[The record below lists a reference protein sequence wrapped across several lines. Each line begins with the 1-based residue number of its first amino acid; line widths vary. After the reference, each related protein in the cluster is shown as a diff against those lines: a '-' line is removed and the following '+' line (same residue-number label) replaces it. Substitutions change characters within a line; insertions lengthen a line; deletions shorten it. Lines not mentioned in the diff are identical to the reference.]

1 MDPGRKDDLNVDHPD
16 NDNKTKQIFPD
27 LKRTQLESEKEI
39 HVANAECQKSK
50 SS

>member
-16 NDNKTKQIFPD
+16 DYNKTMRTFSD

-39 HVANAECQKSK
+39 HVANAKCQKSN